1 MDVITPPAD
10 APTPAEADKGAA
22 GREKAAKMAA
32 GNTSSAAKAI
42 LEKYMRRP
50 RT

>member
-1 MDVITPPAD
+1 MDLPSPMN
-10 APTPAEADKGAA
+10 PEKGEQADKDKKGP
-22 GREKAAKMAA
+22 AKPSLES
-32 GNTSSAAKAI
+32 TSSAAKAI

>member
-1 MDVITPPAD
+1 MDLPSPINPD
-10 APTPAEADKGAA
+10 RGEEQADKDK
-22 GREKAAKMAA
+22 KAPPKP
-32 GNTSSAAKAI
+32 GHESTSSAAKSI